1 MVRKTGQLLMRTAI
15 VATREYDAEDFGSPY
30 GILSESLIKIAD
42 PEKQQCSGVLGFDL
56 IVLFIKRSFFVCLC
70 QLSA

>member
-1 MVRKTGQLLMRTAI
+1 MVWKTGQFLMCSAI
-15 VATREYDAEDFGSPY
+15 IPTREHDPQNFGSPY
-30 GILSESLIKIAD
+30 RVFSESLIKIAY
-42 PEKQQCSGVLGFDL
+42 PEKQQRARVLGFDL